1 MKLEITVW
9 YIEFSDL
16 TQYINKKQI
25 WPILPLNI
33 NKTQTMQTMQTMQNI

>member
-1 MKLEITVW
+1 MKLELTVW

-25 WPILPLNI
+25 
-33 NKTQTMQTMQTMQNI
+33 